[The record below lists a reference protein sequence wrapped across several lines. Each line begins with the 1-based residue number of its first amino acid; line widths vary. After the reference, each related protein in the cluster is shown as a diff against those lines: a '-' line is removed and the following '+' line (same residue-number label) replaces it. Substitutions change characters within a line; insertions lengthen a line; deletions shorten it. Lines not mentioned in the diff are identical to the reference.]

1 MLLCLNDHSPV
12 GPLLSF
18 PFVSLGDISGQS
30 PLPAYLTSVG
40 WGLPDRA
47 SLGKGKF
54 LFPLSQHVLP
64 ATLYVRQARPRERVR
79 VGGHKECPSDST
91 LPRGSTP
98 ENSEFES

>member
-1 MLLCLNDHSPV
+1 MLPCLNDHSPV

-40 WGLPDRA
+40 WDLLDRA
-47 SLGKGKF
+47 SLGKGNF

-64 ATLYVRQARPRERVR
+64 ATLYVRQAWPRERVW

-91 LPRGSTP
+91 LATGCIA
-98 ENSEFES
+98 ENSEFET